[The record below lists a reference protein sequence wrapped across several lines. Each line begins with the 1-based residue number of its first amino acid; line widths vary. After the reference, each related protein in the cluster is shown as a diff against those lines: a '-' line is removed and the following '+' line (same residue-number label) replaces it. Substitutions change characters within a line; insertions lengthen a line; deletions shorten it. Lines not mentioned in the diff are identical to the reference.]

1 MFTFLNHSKTFVNS
15 IKLNSPA
22 CLHLKYK
29 HAIKDL
35 FFFNLKITHSLEYTK
50 NELS

>member
-15 IKLNSPA
+15 LKLISPA

-35 FFFNLKITHSLEYTK
+35 FFKFK
-50 NELS
+50 NNTFSGIYKKMN